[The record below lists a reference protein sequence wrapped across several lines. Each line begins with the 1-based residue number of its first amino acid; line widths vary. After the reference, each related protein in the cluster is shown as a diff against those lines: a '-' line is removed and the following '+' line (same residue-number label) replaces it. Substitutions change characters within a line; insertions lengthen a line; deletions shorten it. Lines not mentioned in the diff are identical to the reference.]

1 MFGKRRYFYLYSLLA
16 GVSIFLLAGVLLPK
30 LMRPSSPG
38 VQRRPGVS
46 VKENRAAVRQE
57 EGPSLPSVGAVRG
70 WGFVPGK
77 NGQPPQ
83 ITEEQRQILQKYG
96 AVFMGNPASRRIALT
111 FDMGYEEPRSTDQ
124 VLKVLRKHRV
134 KAAFFTTA
142 YWLEKNPQLARR
154 ILQEGHILANHSVN
168 HPSLPS
174 LSEAE
179 IKEEILGWQRLAEKV
194 TGRRGFKY
202 FRPPRGEY
210 DERSLAVTRQLGYTT
225 VFWSVAIVDWQP
237 LPGGPDQMVKEVIE
251 QIHPGAIVLL
261 HPKSQDVRDG
271 LDRLIQEIKK
281 KGLQPVSLDEVLR

>member
-1 MFGKRRYFYLYSLLA
+1 MFGKRRYFYLHFLLI
-16 GVSIFLLAGVLLPK
+16 GISIFLLAGVLFPYLV
-30 LMRPSSPG
+30 RNFSSD
-38 VQRRPGVS
+38 VQRRPVAPR
-46 VKENRAAVRQE
+46 KDNRVAVEQE
-57 EGPSLPSVGAVRG
+57 EGPSLPSAGAVQG

-96 AVFMGNPASRRIALT
+96 AVFMGKPASRRIALT
-111 FDMGYEEPRSTDQ
+111 FDMGYEEPRSTEQ

-134 KAAFFTTA
+134 KGAFFTTA
-142 YWLEKNPQLARR
+142 YWLEKNPALARK
-154 ILQEGHILANHSVN
+154 IVQEGHILANHSVN
-168 HPSLPS
+168 HPSMPS
-174 LSEAE
+174 LNEAE
-179 IKEEILGWQRLAEKV
+179 MKEEILGWQRLAEKI
-194 TGRRGFKY
+194 TGQKGFKY

-237 LPGGPDQMVKEVIE
+237 LPGGPEQMVKEVME

-281 KGLQPVSLDEVLR
+281 KGLQPVSLEEVLR